1 MKFLFLISLF
11 HLSAFAQFETPKDS
25 KTELLQE
32 SDFVED
38 ERLKLNCKIYDNYV
52 LAEKVEPGFVGN
64 SIFTKAIKSLKK
76 DEKLKQCD
84 NVDLDSFKKVET
96 EGMIVWGLKDRYLF
110 LKDADELS
118 ARTKF
123 EIFNIETG
131 TLVYQGARNNDLLF
145 KVTSVGNHI
154 LALEYFQKYAV
165 NCDFTE
171 EKAGAKCWKDFLRS
185 IQPNALEEEQIKKLK
200 PAEAAKVEKFV
211 SLPVPQC
218 PEDKNKKKFQ
228 VYLKIQIPNI
238 DKAKRKILYSKPNC
252 ELAP

>member
-1 MKFLFLISLF
+1 MKFLILAFLF
-11 HLSAFAQFETPKDS
+11 QTPVFAQFETPKDS

-38 ERLKLNCKIYDNYV
+38 ERLKLNCKIYDKYV
-52 LAEKVEPGFVGN
+52 VAEKVEPGFVGN
-64 SIFTKAIKSLKK
+64 SIYTKIIKDLKK
-76 DEKLKQCD
+76 EEKLKQCD
-84 NVDLDSFKKVET
+84 NIDLETFKKVET
-96 EGMIVWGLKDRYLF
+96 EGMIVWGIKNRYLF

-145 KVTSVGNHI
+145 KVTQISSNL
-154 LALEYFQKYAV
+154 LAIEYFQKYPV
-165 NCDFTE
+165 SCDFKD
-171 EKAGAKCWKDFLRS
+171 EKTVARCWKEFLKS
-185 IQPNALEEEQIKKLK
+185 IQPNSVDEEQIKKLK
-200 PAEAAKVEKFV
+200 PEEVAKAEKFV
-211 SLPVPQC
+211 SLPMPKC
-218 PEDKNKKKFQ
+218 PEDKNKKKHQ
-228 VYLKIQIPNI
+228 VYLKIQVPNI

>member
-1 MKFLFLISLF
+1 MKFLFFILLF
-11 HLSAFAQFETPKDS
+11 QTFVFAQFETPKDS

-52 LAEKVEPGFVGN
+52 VAEKVEPGFVGN
-64 SIFTKAIKSLKK
+64 SIYTKIIKGLKNA
-76 DEKLKQCD
+76 EKVKQCD
-84 NVDLDSFKKVET
+84 NIDLEAFKKLET
-96 EGMIVWGLKDRYLF
+96 EGMIIWGIKSRYLF

-145 KVTSVGNHI
+145 KVVPIANNL
-154 LALEYFQKYAV
+154 LALEYFHKYAV
-165 NCDFTE
+165 TCDFKD
-171 EKAGAKCWKDFLRS
+171 EKLAGKCWKEFLKS
-185 IQPNALEEEQIKKLK
+185 IQPSAVDEEQLKTLK
-200 PAEAAKVEKFV
+200 PEEAHKAEKFV
-211 SLPVPQC
+211 NLPMPKC
-218 PEDKNKKKFQ
+218 PEDKNKKKYQ
-228 VYLKIQIPNI
+228 VYLKVQIPNI
-238 DKAKRKILYSKPNC
+238 DKAKRKILYSKPSC